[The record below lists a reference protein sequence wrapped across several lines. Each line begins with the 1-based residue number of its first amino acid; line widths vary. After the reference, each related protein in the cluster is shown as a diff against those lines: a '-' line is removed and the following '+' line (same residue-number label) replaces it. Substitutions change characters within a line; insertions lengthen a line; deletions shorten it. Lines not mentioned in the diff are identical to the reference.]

1 MDIADLFPGCES
13 FLVQEPE
20 FTEEDKMESMLGI
33 EEIANEVEV
42 ETLQNERL
50 LASFDDFCNIGS
62 HVAKFGIDRTFL
74 SLVNK
79 DNRLSRFLGTPLPSC
94 ESFDAIPRPD
104 NNLTLIAMEGIGKSI
119 GKFID
124 KIIGIVKAMA
134 GWVKTKFLQF
144 CKWVKSWFKSSKDKS
159 KKVIMYWRDLKSGK
173 LKFSDAMKKKKLPK
187 VKTLGKPVF
196 DVMKEVGNK
205 MANATNIVS
214 QTYKDEEP
222 AKFLQ
227 TANEIASTLD
237 KVKGMIKKEK
247 VVLDFT
253 NMVVRGDDVNYSLED
268 WFNTAMAVWNEIPR
282 LEAEVDKTERT
293 ITMVIE
299 WQNSWVTKFRNSKLN
314 HFGDGT
320 ASKNLQDKVAATNKY
335 RNAVTGFMNVCIKGV
350 VNSVDTVCSALDKIA
365 SGADRSDM
373 DNTSDLNVG
382 STKEKQDKNKLNDE

>member
-159 KKVIMYWRDLKSGK
+159 KKVQIMWRDIRSGK
-173 LKFSDAMKKKKLPK
+173 LKFSEKMKNKKLPK

-196 DVMKEVGNK
+196 DAMNEVGNK

-237 KVKGMIKKEK
+237 KMKGMIKKGK

-253 NMVVRGDDVNYSLED
+253 NMVVRGDDVNYSFDD
-268 WFNTAMAVWNEIPR
+268 WFQAAFTVWNEIPR
-282 LEAEVDKTERT
+282 LEAEVDKTERA
-293 ITMVIE
+293 IAMVIE
-299 WQNSWVTKFRNSKLN
+299 WQNSWVTRLRNSKLN
-314 HFGDGT
+314 HFGDDT

-335 RNAVTGFMNVCIKGV
+335 RNAVTSFMKVCVNGV
-350 VNSVDTVCSALDKIA
+350 INSVDVVYNALDKIA
-365 SGADRSDM
+365 SGADKSDM
-373 DNTSDLNVG
+373 DNTSDLDI
-382 STKEKQDKNKLNDE
+382 SKTTEKKDKNKLNDE

>member
-33 EEIANEVEV
+33 EEISNEVEV

-79 DNRLSRFLGTPLPSC
+79 DDRLSRFLGTPLPSC

-124 KIIGIVKAMA
+124 KIISIVKAMA
-134 GWVKTKFLQF
+134 GWIKTKFLQF

-159 KKVIMYWRDLKSGK
+159 KKVQIMWRDIRSGK
-173 LKFSDAMKKKKLPK
+173 LKFSEKMKNKKLPK

-196 DVMKEVGNK
+196 DAMNEVGNK

-227 TANEIASTLD
+227 TANEIAGTLD
-237 KVKGMIKKEK
+237 KMKGMIKKGK

-253 NMVVRGDDVNYSLED
+253 NMVVRGDDVNYSFDD
-268 WFNTAMAVWNEIPR
+268 WFHAAFAVWNEIPR

-293 ITMVIE
+293 ITMVVE
-299 WQNSWVTKFRNSKLN
+299 WQNSWVTRLRNSKLN
-314 HFGDGT
+314 HFGDDT

-335 RNAVTGFMNVCIKGV
+335 RNAVTSFMKVCVNGV
-350 VNSVDTVCSALDKIA
+350 INSVDVVYNALDKIA
-365 SGADRSDM
+365 SGADKSDM

-382 STKEKQDKNKLNDE
+382 STKEAKDKNKLNNE